1 MFEEFKN
8 NMMFDQIFNAEN
20 VESIIRSLIFFL
32 VGFFL
37 IRLTVRIVRKLTFKR
52 VSRQSSMIVDKIIT
66 YTGMS
71 ILIIIV
77 LSELGVNL
85 AALLGAAGVLGIAI
99 GVASQ
104 KSIGNM
110 VSGFFLLSEKP
121 FEVGDVVKIDTTMGI
136 ILDVDLLS
144 LKIRTFDNQ
153 LVRIPNEVIIST
165 IITNVTR
172 FPIRRLDFNFSVTYN
187 DDLDRLEEF
196 LRELAVANPLVLDE
210 PDPLFILKEYGTNGI
225 EVLFGVWF
233 LKDNYL
239 QVKNSFFKEILKA
252 IRENGMTIP
261 FPQIVLHESPDL
273 KVDNKLTDKGE

>member
-1 MFEEFKN
+1 MFTLLKDN
-8 NMMFDQIFNAEN
+8 DILNQIFTSEN
-20 VESIIRSLIFFL
+20 ITNIIRSVLFFIA
-32 VGFFL
+32 GFIL
-37 IRLTVRIVRKLTFKR
+37 IRLTVFLARKITAKR

-121 FEVGDVVKIDTTMGI
+121 FEVGDVVKIDSTMGI

-172 FPIRRLDFNFSVTYN
+172 FPIRRLDFNFTVTYGE
-187 DDLDRLEEF
+187 DLDKLEEI
-196 LRELAVANPLVLDE
+196 LRELAVENPLVLDE
-210 PDPLFILKEYGTNGI
+210 PDPLFVLKEYGEKGI
-225 EVLFGVWF
+225 DVLFGVWF

-239 QVKNSFFKEILKA
+239 QVKNKFFKEILKA
-252 IRENGMTIP
+252 LKENEMTIP
-261 FPQIVLHESPDL
+261 FPQIVLHNAVSPLEEERDQS
-273 KVDNKLTDKGE
+273 